1 MKSSRTGIAIGGER
15 RLRRAVEAQM
25 RAKYQ
30 AELAACANEA
40 QKSTVE
46 EKIQREIVEEL
57 KRVAS
62 PYSLWSSR

>member
-1 MKSSRTGIAIGGER
+1 
-15 RLRRAVEAQM
+15 M